1 MCRALD
7 TCMQPTLRAQVHK
20 LHDRLVHHDTLEQPV
35 VDVEVRDSPSARMA
49 GPAASAMS
57 EGEQELDDGDRAD
70 GENWVDAATERALE
84 NLHVNSPLLIED
96 EPTSR
101 HQPITKG

>member
-1 MCRALD
+1 MAA
-7 TCMQPTLRAQVHK
+7 PS
-20 LHDRLVHHDTLEQPV
+20 
-35 VDVEVRDSPSARMA
+35 DST
-49 GPAASAMS
+49 MS

-84 NLHVNSPLLIED
+84 NLHVNTPLLIED

-101 HQPITKG
+101 HQPTTKG

>member
-1 MCRALD
+1 MCRALHPR
-7 TCMQPTLRAQVHK
+7 MQPTLRAQVHK
-20 LHDRLVHHDTLEQPV
+20 LHDRLVNHDTLEQPV
-35 VDVEVRDSPSARMA
+35 VDVEVRDSPSARIT
-49 GPAASAMS
+49 GLTASAVS

-84 NLHVNSPLLIED
+84 NLPVDSPLLIED

-101 HQPITKG
+101 HKPITKG

>member
-7 TCMQPTLRAQVHK
+7 ISMQSTLRAQVHTPY
-20 LHDRLVHHDTLEQPV
+20 DRLVHHDTLEQPV
-35 VDVEVRDSPSARMA
+35 VDVEVRDSPSSRMA
-49 GPAASAMS
+49 GPTGSAPS

-84 NLHVNSPLLIED
+84 DLQVNSPLLIED

-101 HQPITKG
+101 HQPNTKG